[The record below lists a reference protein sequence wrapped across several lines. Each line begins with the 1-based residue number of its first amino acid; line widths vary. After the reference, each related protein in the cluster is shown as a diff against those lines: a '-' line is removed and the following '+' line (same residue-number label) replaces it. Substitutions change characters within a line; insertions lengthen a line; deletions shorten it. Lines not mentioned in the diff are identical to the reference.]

1 MKRKLI
7 VLLVIITVIVLSVLF
22 LKPNEKEETTYK
34 DVSVSTQT
42 ITNTITSSGE
52 VTSDT
57 TTKYLNTNRYFKKIY
72 YEVGDYIKKGSK
84 IIKYTNGT
92 YLKAP
97 CDLVLTSYNVPDSKE
112 KVRSNNYIEYKPMS
126 SLKMTINIDES
137 DINKVKEG
145 SSVTITLNYDETK
158 TYEGTLS
165 NINYIGSYSSSGT
178 SYTGEV
184 TFKNDGNV
192 KLGMS
197 GTASIEIEKAE
208 NVIAV
213 PIEAIQS
220 RGSEKYVLVVG
231 SNNETSEAIVETGIS
246 NSAYVEIKSG
256 LNGDE
261 TIRMI
266 STDNSDNSFNMMDRN
281 FDFKDMERPNGDFK
295 PSGGRGNQ

>member
-7 VLLVIITVIVLSVLF
+7 VLICIITVIVISVLL
-22 LKPNEKEETTYK
+22 LKPNKEESTIYK

-42 ITNTITSSGE
+42 ITNTITSTGE

-57 TTKYLNTNRYFKKIY
+57 TTKYLNTNRYFKTIY

-97 CDLVLTSYNVPDSKE
+97 CDLVLTSYSVPDSKE

-145 SSVTITLNYDETK
+145 TSVTITLNYDETK

-165 NINYIGSYSSSGT
+165 NINYVGNYSSSGT

-213 PIEAIQS
+213 PIEAIES
-220 RGSEKYVLVVG
+220 RGNEKYVLVVG
-231 SNNETSEAIVETGIS
+231 SDNETSEAIVETGVS

-261 TIRMI
+261 TIRMV
-266 STDNSDNSFNMMDRN
+266 STDTDSSNKMNRN
-281 FDFKDMERPNGDFK
+281 FDFKDMDMERPNGDR
-295 PSGGRGNQ
+295 PSDRGRNQ